1 MSLLQNS
8 QISSKYDFSKHII
21 EMLSQILQQK
31 FLKVEIGDF
40 YVGNLFVENHKET
53 SNVLN
58 YKCRTEIL
66 NQVHPDAEQIWLA
79 YFDFFFPAED
89 NVVLKS
95 NLYHAFKQ
103 NNLNKVYFFFQ
114 KNRPQNKSDYKWY
127 FATSKLSLIH
137 QDSKNFILFRYA
149 FELNKSEN
157 KQVSLSDQSDFQKY
171 CNRVM
176 LLSKREKE
184 IIKLIVEGK
193 SSQDISDLLFISIHT
208 VNNHRKNITNKLE
221 INNLCQLTKFAIL
234 FDMV

>member
-1 MSLLQNS
+1 M
-8 QISSKYDFSKHII
+8 
-21 EMLSQILQQK
+21 
-31 FLKVEIGDF
+31 
-40 YVGNLFVENHKET
+40 
-53 SNVLN
+53 
-58 YKCRTEIL
+58 L

-103 NNLNKVYFFFQ
+103 NDLNKVYFFFQ

-137 QDSKNFILFRYA
+137 QDSNNFILFRYA